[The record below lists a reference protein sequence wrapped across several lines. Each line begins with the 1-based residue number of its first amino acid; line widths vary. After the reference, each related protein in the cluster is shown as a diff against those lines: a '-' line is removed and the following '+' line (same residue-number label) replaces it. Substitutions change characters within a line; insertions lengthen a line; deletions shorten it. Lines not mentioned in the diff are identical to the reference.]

1 MTRNA
6 SLEDAAAV
14 AAIYNKCVLES
25 TATFETEPLSDEQMR
40 ARMAEIIGRGFPY
53 IAGEI
58 GGEFAG
64 FACAHLWRERPAYG
78 RTLET
83 TVYVAEKFRG
93 QGVGAELLGELI
105 ERCEKLP
112 DAHALVACI
121 TSETSRARASTKN
134 SGSGKFRIFGRWAS
148 NSADTSGY
156 QTSSC

>member
-64 FACAHLWRERPAYG
+64 FACAHLWRECPTYG

-83 TVYVAEKFRG
+83 WRK
-93 QGVGAELLGELI
+93 
-105 ERCEKLP
+105 
-112 DAHALVACI
+112 
-121 TSETSRARASTKN
+121 
-134 SGSGKFRIFGRWAS
+134 
-148 NSADTSGY
+148 NSADREWARSCSASLSKGAKNFRTP
-156 QTSSC
+156 TRSSPA